1 MIDLNHSRNLAVR
14 PRAGC
19 FRVLF
24 LLPVLITGLGLI
36 MAGRVTAQIFTVLH
50 SFSGTFP
57 QAGLILSSNTLYG
70 TTAARW
76 GSNTVFKL
84 NADGTGFTTL
94 YSFTALPPWPRWTNS
109 DGAFP
114 QARLTLSGN
123 TL

>member
-1 MIDLNHSRNLAVR
+1 MIDLNHSRSLAVR

-19 FRVLF
+19 FYVLF
-24 LLPVLITGLGLI
+24 LLPVLMMAGLGL
-36 MAGRVTAQIFTVLH
+36 MMLAGQVTAQNFTVLH

-109 DGAFP
+109 D
-114 QARLTLSGN
+114 
-123 TL
+123 